1 MNFSPISL
9 LIKIIFLVS
18 ILLQVMIWPSV
29 ASICFVCVY
38 GVLGIIYYFS
48 LKSGRVV
55 ESFLDPGVY
64 VFRDEK
70 RTSNFIFML
79 IMALYFSIYFILF
92 ISHEV
97 EILPAATLWL
107 DKSFAENYSSHVYTP
122 LPIDV
127 TSGISKDMRETP
139 FVWEKSLLL
148 QAPLITGI
156 IPLAGPGGSDLV
168 CGTTGGFKC
177 FGKIMKSA
185 EAPTFNDNN
194 GFIPLVSD
202 FYNVDVMVSPGEGK
216 RCSDLEVYRL
226 VINSEKGVTY
236 PLDYPASTIPQTKA
250 NRSPLQDLACNLFNV
265 SSNFCLQTQH
275 TFTHVKYKQ
284 EVSKICEN
292 YNQKLIFRLP
302 ERTNDVDPE
311 TGRHTLD
318 ILLISESASS
328 VELHASWKKK
338 NQSDWFLFFSI
349 WNQVVDSDKLQS
361 WRDSTGSV
369 EVFFKFAIATIPLAV
384 TWYYL
389 SSEYISRY
397 IHENQIVFISVFIE
411 MPTILLFL
419 SMGAWLPM
427 AGCIICVIAVNH
439 EVNKNP
445 NKKWIG
451 MIRPSLL
458 FLTAVC
464 NSIQFAWILALVG
477 QAGWNAFYY
486 SLTLDQLY
494 QISYKFIITNQSSPT
509 WIALMLPVIL
519 MVNAAFLIGSAIC
532 IVLETMSSTSSS
544 KK

>member
-1 MNFSPISL
+1 MNFSLISL
-9 LIKIIFLVS
+9 FTKLVFLAC

-29 ASICFVCVY
+29 ASICFVSVY
-38 GVLGIIYYFS
+38 GLLGIVYYFS
-48 LKSGRVV
+48 LKPGKVV

-107 DKSFAENYSSHVYTP
+107 DKSFAENYSSHIYTQ

-127 TSGISKDMRETP
+127 TDGISKDMREKP
-139 FVWEKSLLL
+139 FVWEKSLVL
-148 QAPLITGI
+148 QAPLIIGS
-156 IPLAGPGGSDLV
+156 IPLAGPGGGDLV
-168 CGTTGGFKC
+168 CGTSGGFKC
-177 FGKIMKSA
+177 FGKILKA
-185 EAPTFNDNN
+185 DEAPSFNDNN
-194 GFIPLVSD
+194 GFVPLVSD

-216 RCSDLEVYRL
+216 KCSDLEVYRL
-226 VINSEKGVTY
+226 VINHEKGVAY
-236 PLDYPASTIPQTKA
+236 PLDYPASTIPQSNA
-250 NRSPLQDLACNLFNV
+250 NRSPLHDLTCNLFNA
-265 SSNFCLQTQH
+265 SSNFCLQTKH
-275 TFTHVKYKQ
+275 TFTHAKYKE
-284 EVSKICEN
+284 EVTNLCKN
-292 YNQKLIFRLP
+292 YNNKLIFRLP
-302 ERTNDVDPE
+302 ERANDVDPE
-311 TGRHTLD
+311 SGRHTLD
-318 ILLISESASS
+318 ILLVSDSASS

-338 NQSDWFLFFSI
+338 NQTDWFLFFSI
-349 WNQVVDSDKLQS
+349 WNQVVDSDQLQN
-361 WRDSTGSV
+361 WRDSTGSA
-369 EVFFKFAIATIPLAV
+369 EVFFKFAIATIPLAI

-411 MPTILLFL
+411 MPSILLFL

-439 EVNKNP
+439 EVKKNP
-445 NKKWIG
+445 DKKWSGI
-451 MIRPSLL
+451 IRPSLL

-494 QISYKFIITNQSSPT
+494 QLSYKFIITNQSSPT

-532 IVLETMSSTSSS
+532 IVLETMSSSSS